1 MIQPYAGHMRQ
12 PNRMEAGVDGRKS
25 IATSRS
31 IAALRALAGWNQTEA
46 AQQMGISTP
55 TLGAIEQNQRTITVP
70 AASKLAAKF
79 GITID
84 DVVFGTWA
92 HVAIQTDDADASA
105 GKSHATTD

>member
-1 MIQPYAGHMRQ
+1 M
-12 PNRMEAGVDGRKS
+12 DGRKS

-31 IAALRALAGWNQTEA
+31 IAALRALAGWNQAEA
-46 AQQMGISTP
+46 ARHMGISTP

-70 AASKLAAKF
+70 AASRLAARF

-92 HVAIQTDDADASA
+92 HVAIQTEGGDVNGS
-105 GKSHATTD
+105 KSHATAEEAA